1 MRSLENLFLRRPR
14 IFNILHSLR
23 LVNPASQTIESELR
37 AIEKYAKG
45 TRIAFE
51 IGSLQ
56 GVSAARIAA
65 AMEGNGILY
74 CIDPWPSANGKVNP
88 CYSIFQ
94 RQIRRAGVVNKIRA
108 VQKFSG
114 EAAGS
119 IPDQVDFAFVDGD
132 HSWTGVETD
141 WLLVRDKLRVGG
153 MVCLHDSL
161 VPSEEPWRQPD
172 SVRFYR
178 EVISADPEF
187 QTIDRVHSLAV
198 LRRTGPVI

>member
-14 IFNILHSLR
+14 VFNILHSLR

-37 AIEKYAKG
+37 AIEKHAKG
-45 TRIAFE
+45 ARIAFE

-65 AMEGNGILY
+65 AMESNGMLY
-74 CIDPWPSANGKVNP
+74 CIDPWPSPNGKVNP

-94 RQIRRAGVVNKIRA
+94 RHIRRSGVLDRIRP

-114 EAAGS
+114 EAGDV
-119 IPDQVDFAFVDGD
+119 IPSQIDFAFIDGD

-141 WLLVRDKLRVGG
+141 WRLVRDKLRVGG
-153 MVCLHDSL
+153 IVCLHDSL
-161 VPSEEPWRQPD
+161 VPVEEPSRQPD
-172 SVRFYR
+172 SVRFYQ
-178 EVISADPEF
+178 EVILADPEF
-187 QTIDRVHSLAV
+187 QTINRVHSLAV
-198 LRRTGPVI
+198 LRRVAAC